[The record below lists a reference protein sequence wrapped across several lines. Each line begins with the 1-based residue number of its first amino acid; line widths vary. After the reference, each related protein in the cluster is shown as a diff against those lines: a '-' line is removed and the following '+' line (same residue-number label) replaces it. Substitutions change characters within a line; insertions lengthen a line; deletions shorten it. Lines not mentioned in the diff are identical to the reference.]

1 MITEENVMEN
11 ENMITGIAGNTEE
24 NKNNRGDDLKKA
36 DPGEKPLESPSVVK
50 NAAVEKAM
58 PEDTA
63 QTDPSNLS
71 SVSSHPEAYTVS
83 SNPTG
88 LVTIV
93 SAGKISGKT
102 KGGKRKRPKKTGAAK
117 KENSTGADGKTD
129 KDTTTIPA
137 ASGTREEKAK
147 GTGSKT
153 EGDLKKLTAY
163 WMQLERK
170 TLEQRRTAARFYDEY
185 LMKPI
190 EDEYINNNRRMVF
203 EEVEHMVVS
212 VGTSYEPIVLNIQL
226 LRPDKILFLYTDRSE
241 STMVKVI
248 EYCGLGPA
256 RYDKSLVS
264 EVDPMDIYR
273 EIKAFYLRSGKPGRM
288 YIDFTGGTKAMS
300 AAAALAGAM
309 INVQMIYCS
318 TDDYLVDFRK
328 PNPGSERLMYIE
340 NPLAVFG
347 ELEIEKA
354 FELFDKHN
362 FAGAKE
368 KFSVLKESIPEPALR
383 QQLGF
388 VCLLAGA
395 YEAWDALDFIPAYE
409 KMLQLQKE
417 IERDR
422 KLHRDFLL
430 MDYSLHIDR
439 QRSMLEHLSK
449 IPAFQEER
457 NMPAILGDADILHA
471 LAMTIYQN
479 AKTREEQEKYDMATL
494 LLYRLL
500 EMMSQ
505 RRLSEYG
512 IFPSRPDYQHARFNI
527 DRFPELRQMSAD
539 ERFRWLVD
547 RYKNISEAVFRR
559 EPDRGLP
566 SPIASLDGFIL
577 LATMGDPLVGD
588 RIADA
593 ISMIKRI
600 RSMVYLR
607 NNSIFAHGL
616 GPVSHR
622 DFARFRTFVFDMFRS
637 FCDIEKIDFE
647 DSQQYIDWINPMHSA
662 NYSRSIN

>member
-1 MITEENVMEN
+1 MEK
-11 ENMITGIAGNTEE
+11 E
-24 NKNNRGDDLKKA
+24 KNNM
-36 DPGEKPLESPSVVK
+36 DPKNYAKENDREVAEITKNEKENNMVVDLESADCHEKTPSTSLSVSEKEDRTCMDEKEVTGVNANSEIKGVVK
-50 NAAVEKAM
+50 HNTQVEKSCV
-58 PEDTA
+58 EGSLKRLTA
-63 QTDPSNLS
+63 Q
-71 SVSSHPEAYTVS
+71 
-83 SNPTG
+83 
-88 LVTIV
+88 
-93 SAGKISGKT
+93 
-102 KGGKRKRPKKTGAAK
+102 
-117 KENSTGADGKTD
+117 
-129 KDTTTIPA
+129 
-137 ASGTREEKAK
+137 
-147 GTGSKT
+147 
-153 EGDLKKLTAY
+153 

-170 TLEQRRTAARFYDEY
+170 TLEQRKIAARFYDEH

-190 EDEYINNNRRMVF
+190 EEEYINNNRDMVF

-226 LRPDKILFLYTDRSE
+226 LHPDKLLFLYTERSE

-248 EYCGLGPA
+248 EYCGLGPSQ
-256 RYDKSLVS
+256 YDKSMVS

-273 EIKAFYLRSGKPGRM
+273 EIKAFYLRSGKPAKM

-309 INVQMIYCS
+309 IDVQMIYCS
-318 TDDYLVDFRK
+318 SDDYLVDFRK

-368 KFSVLKESIPEPALR
+368 KFSILKESIPDPALR

-422 KLHRDFLL
+422 KLHRDYLL
-430 MDYSLHIDR
+430 IDYSLHIDR

-457 NMPAILGDADILHA
+457 NMAAILRDADILHA
-471 LAMTIYQN
+471 LTMTIYQN

-512 IFPSRPDYQHARFNI
+512 IFPSRPDYQHAKYNI
-527 DRFPELRQMSAD
+527 AYFPELRQMNAD
-539 ERFRWLVD
+539 KRLGWLVD
-547 RYKNISEAVFRR
+547 RYRKIAEAVFRR
-559 EPDRGLP
+559 EIDRNLP

-577 LATMGDPLVGD
+577 LAAMGDPLVGD
-588 RIADA
+588 KLADA
-593 ISMIKRI
+593 VTMIKRI

-616 GPVSHR
+616 GPVSHK
-622 DFARFRTFVFDMFRS
+622 DFFRFRTFVFDMFRS
-637 FCDIEKIDFE
+637 FCNIEKIDFE
-647 DSQQYIDWINPMHSA
+647 EYEHYIEWINPMHSV
-662 NYSRSIN
+662 NYARSIS